1 MYTTFFGLTEKP
13 FDVTPD
19 PRFLYLSPE
28 HRETLATLIYGIQE
42 RRGFIV
48 IVGEVGTGKTTLL
61 NTLVDRLDERTKVAY
76 VFNSDVTAEQ
86 LITNILIELG
96 LVRTYG
102 TLYKGQAIDRLNH
115 FAIEQLGRGCN
126 VVLIVDEAQ
135 NLGHRAMEN
144 LRLLSNL
151 ETHTLKL
158 IQIILSG
165 QPELDTKLNDP
176 ELRQLAQRISLKRY
190 ITPLSEAETDEY
202 IRHRLAIAGY
212 KGASLFDR
220 RAQQLIWE
228 YSGGVPR
235 KINILCDNALLIA
248 YGLKRHKIKEDVM
261 AEAIKDLTWSP
272 FSGKSEPPGPFPIDA
287 YISRLRKRVFR
298 LTLAKAACILLAA
311 GVLFAIGFQM
321 GKKDFYPLAEIGARV
336 KDAVRA
342 RIGNQ
347 PAGPD
352 KITPEQAS
360 PVSVRGVIT
369 RNSKSVLPLEETA
382 RAETP
387 PVDTAFGSPKASE
400 QKKDRISEE
409 IRDIQASLASSAPTA
424 LASLPEKAVEGS
436 NSMQLESVKAVQTS
450 PETSPEPEAPSRL
463 PAAGDAPAKRIDQP
477 KRVAVVKPGDTL
489 SRIIIRT
496 YGEYSTALLKNVL
509 TQNPDI
515 SEPDQILVGQ
525 VIQLPD
531 EKTLNELK

>member
-1 MYTTFFGLTEKP
+1 MYTTFFGFTEKP
-13 FDVTPD
+13 FNVTPD

-42 RRGFIV
+42 RRGFIAV
-48 IVGEVGTGKTTLL
+48 VGEVGTGKTTLL
-61 NTLVDRLDERTKVAY
+61 NTLLGRLDERTKVAY

-86 LITNILIELG
+86 LITNILVELG
-96 LVRTYG
+96 LVKTYG
-102 TLYKGQAIDRLNH
+102 TLYKGQAIDRLNQ

-126 VVLIVDEAQ
+126 VVVIVDEAQ
-135 NLGHRAMEN
+135 NLGQRAMEN

-165 QPELDTKLNDP
+165 QPELDVKLNKP
-176 ELRQLAQRISLKRY
+176 ELRQLSQRISLKRY

-212 KGASLFDR
+212 KGAFLFDR

-272 FSGKSEPPGPFPIDA
+272 FSGKSEPHGPFPIDA
-287 YISRLRKRVFR
+287 YISRLRKRALR
-298 LTLAKAACILLAA
+298 RTLARAACIIALS

-342 RIGNQ
+342 RIGHQ
-347 PAGPD
+347 PAVPD

-360 PVSVRGVIT
+360 LASVRGVIT
-369 RNSKSVLPLEETA
+369 PNVKSVLPLEETA

-387 PVDTAFGSPKASE
+387 SLDSAVGSPKASE

-409 IRDIQASLASSAPTA
+409 IRDIQASLASSEPTA
-424 LASLPEKAVEGS
+424 LASLPETAVEES
-436 NSMQLESVKAVQTS
+436 KSMQLESVKAVETP

-463 PAAGDAPAKRIDQP
+463 PAADDPSV
-477 KRVAVVKPGDTL
+477 KRVDRPNRVAFVKPGDTL
-489 SRIIIRT
+489 SRIILRV
-496 YGEYSTALLKNVL
+496 YGVYSKERLKLLL
-509 TQNPDI
+509 AQNPDI
-515 SEPDQILVGQ
+515 IEPDQIFVGQ
-525 VIQLPD
+525 AIQLPD
-531 EKTLNELK
+531 ERE

>member
-1 MYTTFFGLTEKP
+1 MYNTFFGFTEKP

-42 RRGFIV
+42 RRGFIAV
-48 IVGEVGTGKTTLL
+48 VGEVGTGKTTLL
-61 NTLVDRLDERTKVAY
+61 NTLMGRLDERTKVAY

-102 TLYKGQAIDRLNH
+102 TLYKGQAIDRLNQ

-126 VVLIVDEAQ
+126 VVVIVDEAQ

-165 QPELDTKLNDP
+165 QPELDVKLNKP

-212 KGASLFDR
+212 KGAFLFDR

-298 LTLAKAACILLAA
+298 RTFARAACIILLA

-342 RIGNQ
+342 RIGHQ

-352 KITPEQAS
+352 KNTSMQVS
-360 PVSVRGVIT
+360 PVSVRGVIK
-369 RNSKSVLPLEETA
+369 RDVKSVPPLEETA
-382 RAETP
+382 REETP
-387 PVDTAFGSPKASE
+387 PVDTAVGSPKPSE
-400 QKKDRISEE
+400 QKTDRISKE
-409 IRDIQASLASSAPTA
+409 ILDIQDSLASSAPTA
-424 LASLPEKAVEGS
+424 LASLPD
-436 NSMQLESVKAVQTS
+436 QTS
-450 PETSPEPEAPSRL
+450 PETSSQPKAPSRS
-463 PAAGDAPAKRIDQP
+463 ATAGDAPVKSVDRP

-489 SRIIIRT
+489 NRIIVQT
-496 YGEYSTALLKNVL
+496 YGAYDKATLTKVLRENPNVID
-509 TQNPDI
+509 PDL
-515 SEPDQILVGQ
+515 ILVGQ
-525 VIQLPD
+525 VIKLPVIRGQS
-531 EKTLNELK
+531 EEQ

>member
-1 MYTTFFGLTEKP
+1 MYTHFFGFAEKP
-13 FDVTPD
+13 FNVTPD

-42 RRGFIV
+42 RCGFIA

-61 NTLVDRLDERTKVAY
+61 NTLLDRLDERTKVAY
-76 VFNSDVTAEQ
+76 VFNSDVTAAQ
-86 LITNILIELG
+86 LITNILVELG
-96 LVRTYG
+96 LARTDG
-102 TLYKGQAIDRLNH
+102 TLYKGQAIDRLNQ
-115 FAIEQLGRGCN
+115 FAIKQLGRGCN

-135 NLGHRAMEN
+135 NLGHRAMES

-165 QPELDTKLNDP
+165 QPELDVKLNKP

-212 KGASLFDR
+212 KGAFLFDR

-272 FSGKSEPPGPFPIDA
+272 FSAKSDPPGPFPIDA
-287 YISRLRKRVFR
+287 YISRLRKRAFR
-298 LTLAKAACILLAA
+298 LTFARAACIILAA
-311 GVLFAIGFQM
+311 GMLFAIGFQI
-321 GKKDFYPLAEIGARV
+321 GKKDFHPQAGSDVISRN
-336 KDAVRA
+336 AVRA
-342 RIGNQ
+342 RIGHQ

-352 KITPEQAS
+352 EATFAHAS
-360 PVSVRGVIT
+360 PGSVRGVIT
-369 RNSKSVLPLEETA
+369 PEVKSVLPLEETA
-382 RAETP
+382 KAETP
-387 PVDTAFGSPKASE
+387 SLDTAVGSPKASE
-400 QKKDRISEE
+400 QKKDRISKE
-409 IRDIQASLASSAPTA
+409 IRDIQASLASAAPTA
-424 LASLPEKAVEGS
+424 LASLPEKTVEESEGKRPA
-436 NSMQLESVKAVQTS
+436 SVKAVQTS
-450 PETSPEPEAPSRL
+450 PETSPEPKALSRSTVD
-463 PAAGDAPAKRIDQP
+463 GDTPTRRIDRP
-477 KRVAVVKPGDTL
+477 KRAAVVKVGDTL
-489 SRIIIRT
+489 SSIILRT
-496 YGEYSTALLKNVL
+496 YGEYSKALLKNVL

-515 SEPDQILVGQ
+515 SEPDQIFVGQ
-525 VIQLPD
+525 VIKLPAD
-531 EKTLNELK
+531 KE